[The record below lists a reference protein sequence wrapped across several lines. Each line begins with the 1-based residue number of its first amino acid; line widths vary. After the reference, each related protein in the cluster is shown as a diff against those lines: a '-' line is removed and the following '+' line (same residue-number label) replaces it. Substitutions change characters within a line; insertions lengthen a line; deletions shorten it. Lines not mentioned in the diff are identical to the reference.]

1 LKLFL
6 GDSAVRFPATTYYKE
21 SHAERGRMK
30 IYTGRGDDGLTDLRD
45 MSQVSKSSSRIE
57 AYGTVD
63 EVNALVGV
71 VRPTGYDDIDDILRS
86 VQNHLH
92 VIQADFATP
101 EPDEDD
107 PVITDEHVEAVEDWI
122 DEIDEELDPL
132 EKFILPSG
140 SVPGAKLHHARAVC
154 RRAERRAV
162 DLANAVAEAN
172 EDAESDSET
181 PVINKQ
187 AIVYLN
193 RLSDL
198 LFTLARAVNKR
209 EGVREENPTY

>member
-1 LKLFL
+1 
-6 GDSAVRFPATTYYKE
+6 
-21 SHAERGRMK
+21 MK

-45 MSQVSKSSSRIE
+45 MSQVSKASGRIE

-71 VRPTGYDDIDDILRS
+71 VRPTGYDDIDEILRA

-107 PVITDEHVEAVEDWI
+107 PAIDEEDVETVEEWI
-122 DEIDEELDPL
+122 DAIDEELDPL
-132 EKFILPSG
+132 EQFVLPSG
-140 SVPGAKLHHARAVC
+140 SEPGAKLHHARAVC

-162 DLANAVAEAN
+162 SMAAEEPEINDL
-172 EDAESDSET
+172 
-181 PVINKQ
+181 

-209 EGVREENPTY
+209 EGVPEENPTY

>member
-1 LKLFL
+1 
-6 GDSAVRFPATTYYKE
+6 
-21 SHAERGRMK
+21 MK

-45 MSQVSKSSSRIE
+45 MSQVSKSSGRIE

-71 VRPTGYDDIDDILRS
+71 VRPTGQDDIDDILRS

-92 VIQADFATP
+92 IIQADFATP
-101 EPDEDD
+101 EPEEDD
-107 PVITDEHVEAVEDWI
+107 PAIDEEHVEQLEGWI
-122 DEIDEELDPL
+122 DSFDEELDPL
-132 EKFILPSG
+132 EQFILPSG
-140 SVPGAKLHHARAVC
+140 STPGAKLHHARAVC

-162 DLANAVAEAN
+162 SMATEEPEVNDR
-172 EDAESDSET
+172 
-181 PVINKQ
+181 

>member
-1 LKLFL
+1 
-6 GDSAVRFPATTYYKE
+6 
-21 SHAERGRMK
+21 MK

-45 MSQVSKSSSRIE
+45 MSQVSKSSPRIE

-71 VRPTGYDDIDDILRS
+71 VRPTDYDDVDDCLRA

-92 VIQADFATP
+92 IVQADFATP
-101 EPDEDD
+101 ESDEDD
-107 PVITDEHVEAVEDWI
+107 PVITDEHVDRAEDWI
-122 DEIDEELDPL
+122 DEFDAELDPL
-132 EKFILPSG
+132 NQFILPSG
-140 SVPGAKLHHARAVC
+140 SEPGAKLHHARAVC

-162 DLANAVAEAN
+162 ALAGAEPEVN
-172 EDAESDSET
+172 DR
-181 PVINKQ
+181 

-198 LFTLARAVNKR
+198 LFTLARVVNKR
-209 EGVREENPTY
+209 EGNREEHPTY